1 MLRGARFERPVAF
14 ARLCSCPAPA
24 LAFIKSPF
32 HLCLW
37 LEVIVSDIFRETEVG
52 ERYAKAV
59 FELADAAGQIDA
71 VQADLASLK
80 GLLVES
86 KDLRRLVTSHA
97 FKSEDK
103 LKGLS
108 AVLKKAAKPSA
119 LTLKALGL
127 MAQNGRLDHVFS
139 LITAY
144 ARLYDARKGIVSA
157 VVTSATAL
165 TDEQVAGLQAALR
178 TALGQD
184 PVLSQSVDPSLLGGL
199 KVRVGSRL
207 FDASLKTKL
216 DSLKFALKR
225 A

>member
-1 MLRGARFERPVAF
+1 MLRGARLERPVVF
-14 ARLCSCPAPA
+14 ARLLFLVRPAGSR
-24 LAFIKSPF
+24 KSPF
-32 HLCLW
+32 HLFLW

-59 FELADAAGQIDA
+59 FELADAAGQLDA
-71 VQADLASLK
+71 VQADLKTLK
-80 GLLVES
+80 ALLIES

-103 LKGLS
+103 LKGLT
-108 AVLKKAAKPSA
+108 AVLNTAAPNA

-127 MAQNGRLDHVFS
+127 MAHNGRLDQVFG
-139 LITAY
+139 LITAFT
-144 ARLYDARKGIVSA
+144 RLYDAKKGIVSA

-165 TDEQVAGLQAALR
+165 TDEQVTGLQAALR

-184 PVLSQSVDPSLLGGL
+184 PVLSQTVDPSLLGGL

>member
-1 MLRGARFERPVAF
+1 M
-14 ARLCSCPAPA
+14 
-24 LAFIKSPF
+24 
-32 HLCLW
+32 
-37 LEVIVSDIFRETEVG
+37 SDIFRETEVG

-59 FELADAAGQIDA
+59 FELAEAAGNLDA
-71 VQADLASLK
+71 VQADLKTLK
-80 GLLVES
+80 ALLIES

-103 LKGLS
+103 LKGLT
-108 AVLKKAAKPSA
+108 AVLNAAKPNA
-119 LTLKALGL
+119 LTIKALGL
-127 MAQNGRLDHVFS
+127 MAQNGRLDQVFGF
-139 LITAY
+139 ITAF
-144 ARLYDARKGIVSA
+144 ARQYDAKKGIVSA
-157 VVTSATAL
+157 VVTSATVL
-165 TDEQVAGLQAALR
+165 SDEQVAGLQAALR

-184 PVLSQSVDPSLLGGL
+184 PVLSQTVDPSLLGGL